1 MIRHYATI
9 EEWLSLQPPGE
20 DPIFK
25 EILSVVEIFTK
36 NIYKSYTIMDEHGIK
51 HEVVQNVGVDVNTL
65 EFYFE
70 ELYENRYLYAN
81 FPNLEELAKVKKKV
95 QAVMSLN
102 QPKYWKIIEDL
113 GYDYN
118 PFDNYSKKVRETAY
132 LAGGDQTSTQT
143 GSVDSGP
150 GESPLTTSTYTT
162 TYDDASTGRLN
173 NYVEQTGT
181 STTTYNELENKIVQD
196 SPFGAESTKTI
207 NSLDDPYGL
216 GFDANKID
224 TYGGK
229 ALEESGRMGNID
241 LRKLI
246 EDELD
251 VQNMINLVKVI
262 FKDLE
267 PYIFLSTMKI

>member
-1 MIRHYATI
+1 MVKHFATI
-9 EEWLSLQPPGE
+9 EDWLTLQPEGE
-20 DPIFK
+20 DSIFK
-25 EILSVVEIFTK
+25 DILSVVEIFTK
-36 NIYKSYTIMDEHGIK
+36 NIYKVYEIIDEHGVK
-51 HEVVQNVGVDVNTL
+51 HEVVQNVGVDLNKL
-65 EFYFE
+65 IFYFE

-81 FPNLEELAKVKKKV
+81 FPDLNDLTRVKKKV

-113 GYDYN
+113 SYKYN

-150 GESPLTTSTYTT
+150 GEGSLTTSTYTT

-196 SPFGAESTKTI
+196 SPFGAESTKSI
-207 NSLDDPYGL
+207 SSLDDPYGL

-241 LRKLI
+241 LKKLI
-246 EDELD
+246 EDELATQD
-251 VQNMINLVKVI
+251 MINLVKVI